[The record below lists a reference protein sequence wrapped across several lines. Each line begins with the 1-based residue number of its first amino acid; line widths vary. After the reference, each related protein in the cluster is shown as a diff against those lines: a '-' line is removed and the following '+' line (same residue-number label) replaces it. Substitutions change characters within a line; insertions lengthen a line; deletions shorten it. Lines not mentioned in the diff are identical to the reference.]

1 MYSDFYDE
9 KDDSDANLGQRS
21 VSLVSEL
28 LGSSMWR
35 GSNMPNNYAS
45 ADTVRNHDT
54 SLSHHPR
61 PTLQQE
67 RKKTSGRVGKITL

>member
-9 KDDSDANLGQRS
+9 KDNSDANLGQRS

-28 LGSSMWR
+28 LGSSMWWDQ
-35 GSNMPNNYAS
+35 MCQIIMLQLTQCA
-45 ADTVRNHDT
+45 TTKLHLHT
-54 SLSHHPR
+54 HPR

-67 RKKTSGRVGKITL
+67 TKKKTGGRVGKST

>member
-35 GSNMPNNYAS
+35 DQMCIVSAT
-45 ADTVRNHDT
+45 ADTMRNHDT
-54 SLSHHPR
+54 SLSH
-61 PTLQQE
+61 LS
-67 RKKTSGRVGKITL
+67 TSYVAAGEEED